1 MLLRI
6 LLFDRANV
14 IFADSEVIRPMCFL
28 GIPALISCCFCLWQ
42 NLTSEAF
49 EGIL

>member
-14 IFADSEVIRPMCFL
+14 IFVDSEVIRPMCFL
-28 GIPALISCCFCLWQ
+28 GIPALISCCYSLWQ

-49 EGIL
+49 